1 MMTITSDTVN
11 TEQHNNGG
19 TDPIPDSNSP
29 VSHSRVNDTD
39 PLSSLPLFSPTRTND
54 TLASNQTSS
63 PQTRNNCTPTLSPA
77 AHNSPIPLTIP
88 AAPSPS
94 SSPSNKQ
101 QSSSSSSAQ
110 NRYADLEWIDAQRVA
125 LSINSNGIGRDQQYA
140 DIKEVRPKKVSANAE
155 TTTV

>member
-1 MMTITSDTVN
+1 MTITSDTVN

-29 VSHSRVNDTD
+29 VSHSRVNDTN